1 MKMQFRIILGI
12 TGSRVLP
19 ELEQLAMYLIEGY
32 WKKRLENFDDITGV
46 KIRSTGMFNY
56 NYI

>member
-1 MKMQFRIILGI
+1 M
-12 TGSRVLP
+12 LP

-32 WKKRLENFDDITGV
+32 WKKRIENFDDITGV